1 LCDTGI
7 LIDHYCYQPKLLS
20 WEMFETLF
28 DHIERKVLLTQQE
41 KVLMESFFL
50 SKKLHRK
57 EVLLLQSE
65 HCKHL
70 AFVVKGL
77 LKTYNL
83 DDKGNEHINLFAW
96 EGWWA
101 SDMLSFFTGKPANF
115 NIDAIEDTDILMI
128 SLANYNSLLEK
139 IPAMERYFRILYQNS
154 LLTKDIR
161 LMSASTHTA
170 EEKYLALAHSHP
182 DLIQRVPQN
191 LIASYLGLA
200 PETISRIKRKI
211 KRNPAQ

>member
-1 LCDTGI
+1 
-7 LIDHYCYQPKLLS
+7 
-20 WEMFETLF
+20 MFETLF
-28 DHIERKVLLTQQE
+28 DHIERKVLLTHQE
-41 KVLMESFFL
+41 KVIMESLFL
-50 SKKLHRK
+50 AKKLHRK
-57 EVLLLQSE
+57 ELLLAQGE
-65 HCKHL
+65 HCKNL

-77 LKTYNL
+77 LKTYNI
-83 DDKGNEHINLFAW
+83 DDKGNEHINLFAM

-101 SDMLSFFTGKPANF
+101 SDMLSLFTGKPSNF
-115 NIDAIEDTDILMI
+115 SIDAIEDTDVLLL

-170 EEKYLALAHSHP
+170 EEKYVGLALSHP
-182 DLIQRVPQN
+182 DLMHRVPQN

-200 PETISRIKRKI
+200 PETISRVKRKI
-211 KRNPAQ
+211 KRNTAQ

>member
-1 LCDTGI
+1 
-7 LIDHYCYQPKLLS
+7 
-20 WEMFETLF
+20 MFETLF

-41 KVLMESFFL
+41 KVIMESFFL
-50 SKKLHRK
+50 PKELHRK
-57 EVLLLQSE
+57 EFLLVQGE
-65 HCKHL
+65 HCKNL

-77 LKTYNL
+77 LKTYNI
-83 DDKGNEHINLFAW
+83 DDKGNEHINLFAM

-101 SDMLSFFTGKPANF
+101 SDMLSLFTGKPSNF
-115 NIDAIEDTDILMI
+115 SIDAIEDTDVLLL

-170 EEKYLALAHSHP
+170 EEKYLGLAISHP
-182 DLIQRVPQN
+182 DLMHRVPQN

-200 PETISRIKRKI
+200 PETISRVKRKI
-211 KRNPAQ
+211 KRNTAQ

>member
-1 LCDTGI
+1 
-7 LIDHYCYQPKLLS
+7 
-20 WEMFETLF
+20 MFETLF

-41 KVLMESFFL
+41 KVIMESLFL
-50 SKKLHRK
+50 AKKLHRK
-57 EVLLLQSE
+57 ELLLAQGE
-65 HCKHL
+65 HCKNL

-77 LKTYNL
+77 LKTYNI
-83 DDKGNEHINLFAW
+83 DDKGNEHINLFAM

-101 SDMLSFFTGKPANF
+101 SDMLSLFTGKPSNF
-115 NIDAIEDTDILMI
+115 SIDAIEDTDVLLL
-128 SLANYNSLLEK
+128 SLTNYNSLLEK

-170 EEKYLALAHSHP
+170 EEKYVGLALSHP
-182 DLIQRVPQN
+182 DLMHRVPQN

-200 PETISRIKRKI
+200 PETISRVKRKI
-211 KRNPAQ
+211 KRNTAQ